1 MEVQEPQHYTCTL
14 CDHRVAVEVYWCV
27 LNSRYNYKIISNRIS
42 AALQSNLSLSFSLS
56 VSVFYLSPHSP
67 PSLSVFVTFSV
78 PPSLILFLSV
88 SPCHSAFILTV
99 HPLTLQ
105 QFVILHS
112 THPGGHKYGCGKIW
126 SVCSGSEMVCVCV
139 RVFEAALSSSLPAA
153 VSWCH
158 TSCPAGLIA
167 TSSVSIL
174 Y

>member
-139 RVFEAALSSSLPAA
+139 CLRLLCLALFLLQSPGVIHHVQLGSLPLP
-153 VSWCH
+153 VC
-158 TSCPAGLIA
+158 LY
-167 TSSVSIL
+167 SIK
-174 Y
+174 